1 MAVDTI
7 GIKRFL
13 QRTRTL
19 AEIKAISE
27 KAFSAVLNGED
38 MIAIT
43 SSGFDGGNGAGQLV
57 VSASQIGTICE
68 EIIADA
74 EGDSATRR
82 CIFVRADMTYSGE
95 ATL

>member
-27 KAFSAVLNGED
+27 KEQANLNWREKFLVSLKK
-38 MIAIT
+38 ILKR
-43 SSGFDGGNGAGQLV
+43 AGL
-57 VSASQIGTICE
+57 
-68 EIIADA
+68 
-74 EGDSATRR
+74 
-82 CIFVRADMTYSGE
+82 Y
-95 ATL
+95 